1 MRYRSIMLSLLV
13 AALVVWI
20 GVGTS
25 EPVGAQAIAQK
36 KLKKGLKKKE
46 DVAEKVLHVKE
57 PTPPAAPARPLP
69 TVVPVPNRRD
79 PAALARLIDAEIDR
93 KLAQAKIPPSPRC
106 DDAEFLRRVY
116 LDLTGVI
123 PTAEKARA
131 FLDSTDPDK
140 REKLIDE
147 LLADPNYGRRM
158 ADIWTAKLFPND
170 SANRFVQKEP
180 FHAWLAEQ
188 FHKNT
193 PWDRLVTQLITAT
206 GTADQ
211 NPAVIYFLANRSIDR
226 LTDTTTQHFLGVQ
239 LQCAQCHNHP
249 FSSWKQVEYWGF
261 AAFYSKVRADNPK
274 NPKKAPDAPAP
285 GVQEL
290 PTRSKQK
297 DFFPEATKIVAPTFL
312 GGPEAKVNPAEPY
325 RPVLARWMTSP
336 SNPFF
341 ARAMVNRLWAH
352 LFARG
357 LVMPVD
363 DMLEENTPSHPEL
376 LDALARH
383 MATIGGFDQKY
394 LLKAICL
401 SQAYQRTSR
410 PLPENKEDDTLYS
423 HMKIKVMTPE
433 QLYDSLAQVIGRAV
447 ANTPAAKNKKGA
459 GRLSN
464 LNARAQF
471 VAFFLAGAEQPSV
484 TSYEAGIPQAL
495 RLMNAPL
502 TNNPVLVRGLLGSN
516 PTPAAAI
523 EQLYLATL
531 SRKPTATEL
540 NDLTAYVQMTG
551 NPYAAYG
558 DILWALLN
566 SSEFTMIR

>member
-1 MRYRSIMLSLLV
+1 MRYRSVMLGLLMAV
-13 AALVVWI
+13 LVVWI
-20 GVGTS
+20 GNL
-25 EPVGAQAIAQK
+25 EPVGAQAEAQK
-36 KLKKGLKKKE
+36 KFKKGLKKK
-46 DVAEKVLHVKE
+46 DSVAEKVLHVKD
-57 PTPPAAPARPLP
+57 PTPPAAPAHPLP
-69 TVVPVPNRRD
+69 TVIPVPQQRD
-79 PAALARLIDAEIDR
+79 AAALARLIDAEIDR
-93 KLAQAKIPPSPRC
+93 KLAQAKIPPSPPC

-123 PTAEKARA
+123 PTAEKTRA
-131 FLDSTDPDK
+131 FLESTAPDK

-158 ADIWTAKLFPND
+158 ADIWTAKLFPSD

-193 PWDRLVTQLITAT
+193 PWDKLVTQLVTAT
-206 GTADQ
+206 GTTDQ

-261 AAFYSKVRADNPK
+261 AAFYSKVRTDNPK

-290 PTRSKQK
+290 PVRSKQK

-325 RPVLARWMTSP
+325 RPILARWMTSP
-336 SNPFF
+336 TNPFF

-352 LFARG
+352 LFAQG

-363 DMLEENTPSHPEL
+363 DMLEENPPSHPEL

-383 MATIGGFDQKY
+383 MATTGGFDQKY

-410 PLPENKEDDTLYS
+410 PLPENKEDDRLYS
-423 HMKIKVMTPE
+423 HMRIKIMTPE
-433 QLYDSLAQVIGRAV
+433 QLYDSLAQVVGH
-447 ANTPAAKNKKGA
+447 TAAKISAAKAAA
-459 GRLSN
+459 GRLN
-464 LNARAQF
+464 NPNPRAQF
-471 VAFFLAGAEQPSV
+471 VAFFLAGADHPSI
-484 TSYEAGIPQAL
+484 TSYEVGIPQAL
-495 RLMNAPL
+495 RLMNASL
-502 TNNPVLVRGLLGSN
+502 TNNPALVRGLVGSN

-523 EQLYLATL
+523 ERLYLTTL
-531 SRKPTATEL
+531 SRKPTPTEL
-540 NDLTAYVQMTG
+540 NDLTTYVQMTG
-551 NPYAAYG
+551 ASYAAYG

-566 SSEFTMIR
+566 SSEFTMVR

>member
-1 MRYRSIMLSLLV
+1 MRCRG
-13 AALVVWI
+13 LVVLLATTAVVVWA
-20 GVGTS
+20 GSG
-25 EPVGAQAIAQK
+25 EPAGAQLAVQK
-36 KLKKGLKKKE
+36 KQKKAKGA
-46 DVAEKVLHVKE
+46 AEPLLHVKE
-57 PTPPAAPARPLP
+57 PTPPAAPRQPLP
-69 TVVPVPNRRD
+69 TVVPVPRTKD
-79 PAALARLIDAEIDR
+79 AAALARLIDAEIDR
-93 KLAQAKIPPSPRC
+93 KLAQAGIPPSPRC
-106 DDAEFLRRVY
+106 DDAEFLRRAY

-123 PTAEKARA
+123 PTADKARA

-193 PWDRLVTQLITAT
+193 PWDKLVTQLVTAT

-211 NPAVIYFLANRSIDR
+211 NPAVIYFLANRTIDR

-249 FSSWKQVEYWGF
+249 FSSWKQLEYWGL
-261 AAFYSKVRADNPK
+261 AAFYSKVRTDNPK

-290 PTRSKQK
+290 AVRSKQK
-297 DFFPEATKIVAPTFL
+297 DFFPEAAKNVAPTFL
-312 GGPEAKVNPAEPY
+312 GGPEARVNPAEPY
-325 RPVLARWMTSP
+325 RPILARWMTAP
-336 SNPFF
+336 DNPFF

-363 DMLEENTPSHPEL
+363 DMLEENVPSHPEL

-383 MATIGGFDQKY
+383 MANAGGFDQKY

-410 PLPENKEDDTLYS
+410 PLPDNKEDDRLYS
-423 HMKIKVMTPE
+423 HMRIKVMTPE
-433 QLYDSLAQVIGRAV
+433 QLYDSLTQVLGRSL
-447 ANTPAAKNKKGA
+447 PAAAGKNKKA
-459 GRLSN
+459 AARLGN
-464 LNARAQF
+464 PNARAQF
-471 VAFFLAGAEQPSV
+471 VAFFLAGAEHPSI

-502 TNNPVLVRGLLGSN
+502 TNNPALVRGLIGSN
-516 PTPAAAI
+516 TTPAGAL
-523 EQLYLATL
+523 ERLYLATL
-531 SRKPTATEL
+531 SRRPTPAEL
-540 NDLTAYVQMTG
+540 NDLTAYVQMSSSPMT
-551 NPYAAYG
+551 AYS

-566 SSEFTMIR
+566 SSEFTMVR